1 MHEPLPDTSL
11 DIVGDVHGELDALR
25 SLLEVAGYDSRGR
38 HPQGRSLVFVGDLV
52 DRGPDSPGVVR
63 LVRNLVEAGR
73 AQVILG
79 NHELNILRGERK
91 YGNDWFWNEE
101 SPRDA
106 KLAPYAVLTTEP
118 DRRELIEFFA
128 ALPLILTRHDVRVV
142 HGAWHEPSIEAL
154 ASDAAQSGIGERFRA
169 FDAAAE
175 ASLQSNGWLER
186 ATDEA
191 RTWDLHRQEPEL
203 PHLAA
208 TAHCDEY
215 RQMANPIRVLTSGIE
230 RKVTRPFFSSGR
242 WRFAERVR
250 WWDEYKG
257 EVPVVVGHYWRQYL
271 PLDRASLGKGDPDLF
286 EGQDPLAWL
295 GPAGNVF
302 CVDYSVGGRYR
313 ERISG
318 APGLRTRLA
327 MLRLPEQELLLE
339 TGERR
344 QTLRR
349 PGRWLRR

>member
-1 MHEPLPDTSL
+1 MHEPLPDTPL

-25 SLLEVAGYDSRGR
+25 SLLEVASYDGQGR

-63 LVRNLVEAGR
+63 LVRDLVEAGR

-79 NHELNILRGERK
+79 NHELNLLRGERK
-91 YGNDWFWNEE
+91 YGNDWFWNER

-106 KLAPYAVLTTEP
+106 KLAPYAALPTES
-118 DRRELIEFFA
+118 DRRELLEFFA
-128 ALPLILTRHDVRVV
+128 GLPLILNRPDLRVV
-142 HGAWHEPSIEAL
+142 HAAWHAPSVEAL
-154 ASDAAQSGIGERFRA
+154 ATNAARGGIGERFRD
-169 FDAAAE
+169 FETAAE
-175 ASLQSNGWLER
+175 ANLQSNGWLER
-186 ATDEA
+186 AAEEA
-191 RTWDLHRQEPEL
+191 KTWDLHRQEPKV
-203 PHLAA
+203 PHLPA

-230 RKVTRPFFSSGR
+230 RMVNRPFFSSGR
-242 WRFAERVR
+242 WRFAERVS
-250 WWDEYKG
+250 WWDEYKD

-271 PLDRASLGKGDPDLF
+271 PLDRISLGKGDPDLF
-286 EGQDPLAWL
+286 EGLDPTAWL

-313 ERISG
+313 ERLSG
-318 APGLRTRLA
+318 MSGLRTHLA
-327 MLRLPEQELLLE
+327 LLRWPEQELLLE

-344 QTLRR
+344 QTGGCSR
-349 PGRWLRR
+349 